1 MHRAR
6 PGAPASRSARFAP
19 SAHGETQ
26 RTRGLRQDR
35 ALTLLMI
42 EQAEVG
48 FTASHYSPKTRAS
61 AGDWGSW
68 RLTEFS
74 PSPAKRRV
82 SKRVSV
88 AMQISRRDLY
98 HRVGCTPMN
107 KLARELDIS
116 DVGLAKACRGY
127 NIPRPPRG
135 YRAKLAAGKA
145 SPKPGLP
152 QAKIDTVEFDAAR
165 HRIPPPVKV
174 EVDPAS
180 IKVASSGE
188 DLAGIAA
195 ATCERLS
202 NASLRSTASSPVAR
216 PGS

>member
-1 MHRAR
+1 
-6 PGAPASRSARFAP
+6 
-19 SAHGETQ
+19 
-26 RTRGLRQDR
+26 
-35 ALTLLMI
+35 
-42 EQAEVG
+42 
-48 FTASHYSPKTRAS
+48 
-61 AGDWGSW
+61 
-68 RLTEFS
+68 
-74 PSPAKRRV
+74 
-82 SKRVSV
+82 
-88 AMQISRRDLY
+88 
-98 HRVGCTPMN
+98 MN

-127 NIPRPPRG
+127 NIPRPLRG

-195 ATCERLS
+195 QVTSDCPMP
-202 NASLRSTASSPVAR
+202 SLRPTASSPVAR